1 MSKAKDLLGKT
12 GSPGFQTEPKKSVV
26 PFVHDS
32 EIKDPKHPEFKPPQ
46 DDKLAKGSTHA
57 AGGGAGAKTVR
68 PKV

>member
-1 MSKAKDLLGKT
+1 MTKAKDLLGKT
-12 GSPGFQTEPKKSVV
+12 GSPGFQTEVKKSVV

-46 DDKLAKGSTHA
+46 DDKLSKGSTHA
-57 AGGGAGAKTVR
+57 AGGTSGASSVR